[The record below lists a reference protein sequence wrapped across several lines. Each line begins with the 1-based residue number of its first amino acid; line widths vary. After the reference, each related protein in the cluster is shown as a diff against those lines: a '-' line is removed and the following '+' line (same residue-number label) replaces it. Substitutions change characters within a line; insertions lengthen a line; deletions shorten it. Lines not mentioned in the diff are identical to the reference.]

1 MTARQGILGV
11 VVVGLVMLAL
21 SLAGVASDFLTGIA
35 LNIDGLLLLAVSLMV
50 ALIFLAMLFFLAKS
64 GRLVRQTEGSQRPL
78 HASSESAAAC
88 AGQVSGLRC
97 SSSAKRNSML
107 P

>member
-11 VVVGLVMLAL
+11 VVVGLVMLVL

-50 ALIFLAMLFFLAKS
+50 ALLFLAMLFFLAK
-64 GRLVRQTEGSQRPL
+64 TEGWFGKPKEANAPSTP
-78 HASSESAAAC
+78 AAKAQQP
-88 AGQVSGLRC
+88 AP
-97 SSSAKRNSML
+97 AK
-107 P
+107 

>member
-11 VVVGLVMLAL
+11 VVVGLVMLVL

-50 ALIFLAMLFFLAKS
+50 ALLFLAMLFFLAK
-64 GRLVRQTEGSQRPL
+64 TEGWFGKPKE
-78 HASSESAAAC
+78 ASAPSAPAAK
-88 AGQVSGLRC
+88 AQQPAP
-97 SSSAKRNSML
+97 AK
-107 P
+107 